1 MKKIINIKI
10 FLFGLIVSFLF
21 IVFAFVLVNYFQ
33 KKTLEAVL
41 KETSDTE
48 LSWLE
53 VSTDG
58 TRVIVSGF
66 APDEANRFIATSK
79 ISSIINSERIIDQ
92 IIVKK
97 QITPS
102 TIEYVL
108 EILRD
113 DNHISV
119 IGFVPTNL
127 QSKKLIAKLKVLA
140 KDLEVRNLLEVS
152 SFPITDAWKKT
163 LDYAIASVEL
173 LPNSKISI
181 AKEEIWISAL
191 SESID
196 DKIRIENQLTS
207 LDPGFFKL
215 HLDIQSPRPL
225 IQPFSLRFTMDESG
239 ASLDK
244 CSASDEYSK
253 VIILSAMIKLG
264 VDKESN
270 CEIGIGVPA
279 ESWMDAVIIAATY
292 VKEFK
297 IASLTFENHNVSL
310 VVSGNTGNDKFENI
324 IDKLKKALPNEFQ
337 VGATLQPV
345 LTKEIDNTNTFT
357 VIKSLDGV
365 VELKGFLND
374 HTAEIAVRSYASSI
388 FGSNNINDSLR
399 LSDKLPQNWPI
410 QVLTGLEVVGLL
422 DHGSLII
429 EPNTILLEG
438 KSANPEIKSIVSE
451 ILSKKLGNDI
461 LYTLKLEYDEQL
473 VPKPIALDAK
483 KCVLDINNVIE
494 TLGIEF
500 APGEIVLQK
509 SSNDTLRNMADIMQ
523 TCYMVPM
530 EIGGHTDSQGR
541 KSLNLSISQAR
552 AEAVMDSLLS
562 YDILTGN
569 LIAKGYGE
577 STPIADNKTSEGR
590 NKNRRIEFTLIMN
603 DD

>member
-10 FLFGLIVSFLF
+10 FLFGLIVSVLF
-21 IVFAFVLVNYFQ
+21 IVFAFVLVNYFE
-33 KKTLEAVL
+33 KKTLEVVL

-92 IIVKK
+92 IIIKK

-127 QSKKLIAKLKVLA
+127 QSKKLIAKLKVIA

-253 VIILSAMIKLG
+253 VVILSAMIKLG

-279 ESWMDAVIIAATY
+279 ESWVDAVIIAATY
-292 VKEFK
+292 VKEFE

-337 VGATLQPV
+337 VAATLQPV

-388 FGSNNINDSLR
+388 FGSININDSLR
-399 LSDKLPQNWPI
+399 LSNKLPQNWPI

-438 KSANPEIKSIVSE
+438 KSANPDIKSIVSE

-473 VPKPIALDAK
+473 VPKPIGPDAK

-509 SSNDTLRNMADIMQ
+509 SSNDTLKNMADIMQ
-523 TCYMVPM
+523 TCYIVPM

>member
-41 KETSDTE
+41 KETSNTE

-58 TRVIVSGF
+58 MRVIVSGF
-66 APDEANRFIATSK
+66 APDEANRYIATSK
-79 ISSIINSERIIDQ
+79 ISSIVNSERIIDQ

-152 SFPITDAWKKT
+152 SFPITDAWKRT
-163 LDYAIASVEL
+163 LDYAISSVKL

-196 DKIRIENQLTS
+196 DKIRIENQLAS

-264 VDKESN
+264 VDKESD

-337 VGATLQPV
+337 VAATLQPV

-461 LYTLKLEYDEQL
+461 LYTVKLEYDEQL
-473 VPKPIALDAK
+473 VPKPIGLDAK

>member
-10 FLFGLIVSFLF
+10 FLFGLIVSVLF

-152 SFPITDAWKKT
+152 SFPITDAWKRT
-163 LDYAIASVEL
+163 LDYAISSVKL

-264 VDKESN
+264 VDKESD

-292 VKEFK
+292 VKEFE

-337 VGATLQPV
+337 VAATLQPV

-473 VPKPIALDAK
+473 VPKPIGLDAK

>member
-10 FLFGLIVSFLF
+10 FLFGLIVSVLF
-21 IVFAFVLVNYFQ
+21 IVFAFVLVNYFE
-33 KKTLEAVL
+33 KKTLEVVL

-92 IIVKK
+92 IIIKK

-113 DNHISV
+113 DNHISA
-119 IGFVPTNL
+119 IGFVSTNL
-127 QSKKLIAKLKVLA
+127 QSKKLIAKLKVIA

-181 AKEEIWISAL
+181 SKEEIWISAL

-253 VIILSAMIKLG
+253 VVILSAMIKLG

-279 ESWMDAVIIAATY
+279 ESWVDAVIIAATY
-292 VKEFK
+292 VKEFE

-388 FGSNNINDSLR
+388 FGSININDSLR

-473 VPKPIALDAK
+473 VPKPIGPDAK

-509 SSNDTLRNMADIMQ
+509 SSNDTLKNMADIMQ
-523 TCYMVPM
+523 TCYIVPM

>member
-10 FLFGLIVSFLF
+10 FLFGLIVSVLF
-21 IVFAFVLVNYFQ
+21 IVFAFVLVNYFE
-33 KKTLEAVL
+33 KKTLEVVL

-253 VIILSAMIKLG
+253 VVILSAMIKLG
-264 VDKESN
+264 VDKESD

-279 ESWMDAVIIAATY
+279 DSWVDAVIIAATY
-292 VKEFK
+292 VKEFE

-337 VGATLQPV
+337 VAATLQPV

-473 VPKPIALDAK
+473 VPKPIGLDAK

>member
-10 FLFGLIVSFLF
+10 FLFGLIVSALF
-21 IVFAFVLVNYFQ
+21 IVFAFVLVNYFE

-41 KETSDTE
+41 TETSDTE

-102 TIEYVL
+102 TLEYVL

-119 IGFVPTNL
+119 IGFVPTNS
-127 QSKKLIAKLKVLA
+127 QSKKLIAKLKVIA
-140 KDLEVRNLLEVS
+140 KDFEVRNLLEVS

-163 LDYAIASVEL
+163 LDYAISSVKL

-181 AKEEIWISAL
+181 TKEEIWILAL

-253 VIILSAMIKLG
+253 VVILSAMIKLG
-264 VDKESN
+264 VDKESD

-279 ESWMDAVIIAATY
+279 ESWVDAVIIAATY
-292 VKEFK
+292 VKEFE
-297 IASLTFENHNVSL
+297 IASLTFENHNVSI

-473 VPKPIALDAK
+473 VPKPIGPDAK

>member
-10 FLFGLIVSFLF
+10 FLFGLIVSVLF
-21 IVFAFVLVNYFQ
+21 IVFAFVLVNYFE

-41 KETSDTE
+41 TETSDTE

-58 TRVIVSGF
+58 ARVIVSGF

-102 TIEYVL
+102 TLEYVL

-119 IGFVPTNL
+119 IGFVPTNS
-127 QSKKLIAKLKVLA
+127 QSKKLIAKLKVIA
-140 KDLEVRNLLEVS
+140 KDFEVRNLLEVS

-253 VIILSAMIKLG
+253 VVILSAMIKLG

-279 ESWMDAVIIAATY
+279 ESWVDAVIVAATY
-292 VKEFK
+292 VKEFE
-297 IASLTFENHNVSL
+297 IASLTFENHNVSI

-388 FGSNNINDSLR
+388 FGSININDSLR
-399 LSDKLPQNWPI
+399 LNDKLPQNWPI

-473 VPKPIALDAK
+473 VPKPIGPDAK

-509 SSNDTLRNMADIMQ
+509 SSNDTLKNMADIMQ
-523 TCYMVPM
+523 TCYIVPM

>member
-152 SFPITDAWKKT
+152 SFPITDAWKRT
-163 LDYAIASVEL
+163 LDYAISSVKL

-264 VDKESN
+264 VDKESD

-337 VGATLQPV
+337 VAATLQPV

-388 FGSNNINDSLR
+388 FGSININDSLR

-473 VPKPIALDAK
+473 VPKPIGLDAK

>member
-10 FLFGLIVSFLF
+10 FLFGLIVSVLF
-21 IVFAFVLVNYFQ
+21 IVFAFVLVNYFE

-41 KETSDTE
+41 TETSDTE

-58 TRVIVSGF
+58 ARVIVSGF

-102 TIEYVL
+102 TLEYVL

-119 IGFVPTNL
+119 IGFVPTNS
-127 QSKKLIAKLKVLA
+127 QSKKLIAKLKVIA
-140 KDLEVRNLLEVS
+140 KDFEVRNLLEVS

-181 AKEEIWISAL
+181 AKEEIWILAL

-253 VIILSAMIKLG
+253 VVILSAMIKLG

-279 ESWMDAVIIAATY
+279 ESWVDAVIVAATY
-292 VKEFK
+292 VKEFE
-297 IASLTFENHNVSL
+297 IASLTFENHNVSI

-388 FGSNNINDSLR
+388 FGSININDSLR
-399 LSDKLPQNWPI
+399 LNDKLPQNWPI

-473 VPKPIALDAK
+473 VPKPIGPDAK

-509 SSNDTLRNMADIMQ
+509 SSNDTLKNMADIMQ
-523 TCYMVPM
+523 TCYIVPM

>member
-10 FLFGLIVSFLF
+10 FLFGLIVSVLF

-127 QSKKLIAKLKVLA
+127 QSKKLIAKLKVIA

-191 SESID
+191 SENID

-253 VIILSAMIKLG
+253 VVILSAMIKLG
-264 VDKESN
+264 VDKESD

-279 ESWMDAVIIAATY
+279 ESWVDAVIIAATY
-292 VKEFK
+292 VKEFE

-337 VGATLQPV
+337 VAATLQPV

-473 VPKPIALDAK
+473 VPKPIGPDAK

-523 TCYMVPM
+523 TCYIVPM

>member
-10 FLFGLIVSFLF
+10 FLFGLIVSVLF
-21 IVFAFVLVNYFQ
+21 IVFAFVLVNYFE

-41 KETSDTE
+41 TETSDTE

-58 TRVIVSGF
+58 ARVIVSGF

-102 TIEYVL
+102 TLEYVL

-119 IGFVPTNL
+119 IGFVPTNS
-127 QSKKLIAKLKVLA
+127 QSKKLIAKLKVVA
-140 KDLEVRNLLEVS
+140 KDFEVRNLLEVS

-181 AKEEIWISAL
+181 AKEEIWILAL

-253 VIILSAMIKLG
+253 VVILSAMIKLG

-279 ESWMDAVIIAATY
+279 ESWVDAVIIAATY
-292 VKEFK
+292 VKEFE
-297 IASLTFENHNVSL
+297 IASLTFENHNVSI

-388 FGSNNINDSLR
+388 FGSININDSLR

-473 VPKPIALDAK
+473 VPKPIGPDAK

-509 SSNDTLRNMADIMQ
+509 SSNDTLKNMADIMQ
-523 TCYMVPM
+523 TCYIVPM

>member
-79 ISSIINSERIIDQ
+79 ISFIINSERIIDQ

-163 LDYAIASVEL
+163 LDYAISSVKL

-264 VDKESN
+264 VDKESD

-337 VGATLQPV
+337 VAATLQPV

-473 VPKPIALDAK
+473 VPKPKGLDAK

-509 SSNDTLRNMADIMQ
+509 SSNDTLKNMADIMQ

>member
-10 FLFGLIVSFLF
+10 FLFGLIVSALF
-21 IVFAFVLVNYFQ
+21 IVFAFVLVNYFE

-41 KETSDTE
+41 TETSYTE

-58 TRVIVSGF
+58 TRVILSGF

-102 TIEYVL
+102 TLEYVL

-119 IGFVPTNL
+119 IGFVPTNS
-127 QSKKLIAKLKVLA
+127 QSEKLIAKLKVIA
-140 KDLEVRNLLEVS
+140 KDFEVRNLLEVS

-163 LDYAIASVEL
+163 LDYAISSVKL

-181 AKEEIWISAL
+181 TKEEIWILAL

-253 VIILSAMIKLG
+253 VVILSAMIKLG
-264 VDKESN
+264 VDKESD

-279 ESWMDAVIIAATY
+279 ESWVDAVIIAATY
-292 VKEFK
+292 VKEFE

-337 VGATLQPV
+337 VVATLQPV
-345 LTKEIDNTNTFT
+345 LTKEIDNTNTFMVT
-357 VIKSLDGV
+357 KSLDGV

-374 HTAEIAVRSYASSI
+374 LTAEIAVRSYASSI

-438 KSANPEIKSIVSE
+438 KSANPEIKSIVFE

-473 VPKPIALDAK
+473 VPKPIGVDAK

>member
-10 FLFGLIVSFLF
+10 FLFGLIGSFLF
-21 IVFAFVLVNYFQ
+21 IVFAFVLVNYFE

-127 QSKKLIAKLKVLA
+127 QSKKLIAKLKVMA

-163 LDYAIASVEL
+163 LDYAISSVKL

-196 DKIRIENQLTS
+196 DKIRIENQLIS

-253 VIILSAMIKLG
+253 VVILSAMIKLG
-264 VDKESN
+264 VDKESD

-279 ESWMDAVIIAATY
+279 ESWVDAVIIAATY
-292 VKEFK
+292 VKEFE

-337 VGATLQPV
+337 VAATLQPV

-473 VPKPIALDAK
+473 VPKPIGLDAK

>member
-152 SFPITDAWKKT
+152 SFPITDAWKRT
-163 LDYAIASVEL
+163 LDYAISSVKL

-264 VDKESN
+264 VDKESD

-279 ESWMDAVIIAATY
+279 ESWVDAVIIAATY
-292 VKEFK
+292 VKEFE

-337 VGATLQPV
+337 VAATLQPV

-473 VPKPIALDAK
+473 VPKPIGLDAK

>member
-10 FLFGLIVSFLF
+10 FLFGLIVSVLF
-21 IVFAFVLVNYFQ
+21 IVFAFVLVNYFE

-41 KETSDTE
+41 TETSDTE

-58 TRVIVSGF
+58 ARVIVSGF

-102 TIEYVL
+102 TLEYVL

-119 IGFVPTNL
+119 IGFVPTNS
-127 QSKKLIAKLKVLA
+127 QSKKLIAKLKVIA
-140 KDLEVRNLLEVS
+140 KDFEVRNLLEVS

-163 LDYAIASVEL
+163 LDYAVASVEL

-253 VIILSAMIKLG
+253 VVILSAMIKLG

-279 ESWMDAVIIAATY
+279 ESWVDAVIVAATY
-292 VKEFK
+292 VKEFE
-297 IASLTFENHNVSL
+297 IASLTFENHNVSI

-388 FGSNNINDSLR
+388 FGSININDSLR

-473 VPKPIALDAK
+473 VPKPIGPDAK

-509 SSNDTLRNMADIMQ
+509 SSNDTLKNMADIMQ
-523 TCYMVPM
+523 TCYIVPM

>member
-1 MKKIINIKI
+1 MNKIINIKI

-41 KETSDTE
+41 KETSNTE

-58 TRVIVSGF
+58 MRVIVSGF
-66 APDEANRFIATSK
+66 APNEANRFIATSK

-140 KDLEVRNLLEVS
+140 KDLEVRNLLAVS

-163 LDYAIASVEL
+163 LDYAISSVEL

-264 VDKESN
+264 VDKESD

-337 VGATLQPV
+337 VAATLQPV

-473 VPKPIALDAK
+473 VPKPIGLDAK

-500 APGEIVLQK
+500 APGEIILQK

>member
-10 FLFGLIVSFLF
+10 FLFGLIVSVLF
-21 IVFAFVLVNYFQ
+21 IVFAFVLVNYFE

-41 KETSDTE
+41 TETSDTE

-102 TIEYVL
+102 TLEYVL

-119 IGFVPTNL
+119 IGFVPTNS
-127 QSKKLIAKLKVLA
+127 QSKKLIAKLKVIA
-140 KDLEVRNLLEVS
+140 KDFEVRNLLEVS

-181 AKEEIWISAL
+181 AKEEIWILAL

-253 VIILSAMIKLG
+253 VVILSAMIKLG

-279 ESWMDAVIIAATY
+279 ESWVDAVIIAATY
-292 VKEFK
+292 VKEFE
-297 IASLTFENHNVSL
+297 IASLTFENHNVSI

-388 FGSNNINDSLR
+388 FGSININDSLR

-473 VPKPIALDAK
+473 VPKPIGPDAK

-509 SSNDTLRNMADIMQ
+509 SSNDTLKNMADIMQ
-523 TCYMVPM
+523 TCYIVPM

>member
-10 FLFGLIVSFLF
+10 FLFGLIVSVLF
-21 IVFAFVLVNYFQ
+21 IVFAFVLVNYFE

-41 KETSDTE
+41 TETSDTE

-127 QSKKLIAKLKVLA
+127 QSKKLIAKLKVIA

-191 SESID
+191 SENID

-253 VIILSAMIKLG
+253 VVILSAMIKLG

-279 ESWMDAVIIAATY
+279 ESWVDAVIIAATY
-292 VKEFK
+292 VKEFE

-388 FGSNNINDSLR
+388 FGSININDSLR

-473 VPKPIALDAK
+473 VPKPIGPDAK

-523 TCYMVPM
+523 TCYIVPM

>member
-21 IVFAFVLVNYFQ
+21 IVFAFVLVNYFE
-33 KKTLEAVL
+33 KKTLEVVL

-127 QSKKLIAKLKVLA
+127 QSKKLIAKLKVIA

-163 LDYAIASVEL
+163 LDYAISSVKL

-264 VDKESN
+264 VDKESD

-337 VGATLQPV
+337 VAATLQPV
-345 LTKEIDNTNTFT
+345 LTKEIDNTNTFM

-473 VPKPIALDAK
+473 VPKPIGLDAK

-523 TCYMVPM
+523 TCYIVPM

>member
-10 FLFGLIVSFLF
+10 FLFGLIVSVLF
-21 IVFAFVLVNYFQ
+21 IVFAFVLVNYFE
-33 KKTLEAVL
+33 KKTLEVVL

-127 QSKKLIAKLKVLA
+127 QSKKLIAKLKVIA

-253 VIILSAMIKLG
+253 VVILSAMIKLG

-279 ESWMDAVIIAATY
+279 ESWVDAVIIAATY
-292 VKEFK
+292 VKEFE

-345 LTKEIDNTNTFT
+345 LTKEIDNTKTFT

-388 FGSNNINDSLR
+388 FGSININDSLR

-473 VPKPIALDAK
+473 VPKPIGPDAK

-523 TCYMVPM
+523 TCYIVPM

>member
-10 FLFGLIVSFLF
+10 FLFGLIVSVLF
-21 IVFAFVLVNYFQ
+21 IVFAFVLVNYFE

-41 KETSDTE
+41 TETSDTE

-58 TRVIVSGF
+58 TRVIVNGF

-102 TIEYVL
+102 TLEYVL

-119 IGFVPTNL
+119 IGFVPTNS
-127 QSKKLIAKLKVLA
+127 QSKKLIAKLKVIA
-140 KDLEVRNLLEVS
+140 KDFEVRNLLEVS

-253 VIILSAMIKLG
+253 VVILSAMIKLG

-279 ESWMDAVIIAATY
+279 ESWVDAVIVAATY
-292 VKEFK
+292 VKEFE
-297 IASLTFENHNVSL
+297 IASLTFENHNVSI

-388 FGSNNINDSLR
+388 FGSININDSLR

-473 VPKPIALDAK
+473 VPKPIGPDAK

-509 SSNDTLRNMADIMQ
+509 SSNDTLKNMADIMQ
-523 TCYMVPM
+523 TCYIVPM

>member
-10 FLFGLIVSFLF
+10 FLFGLIVSVLF
-21 IVFAFVLVNYFQ
+21 IVFAFVLVNYFE

-119 IGFVPTNL
+119 IGFVPTNS
-127 QSKKLIAKLKVLA
+127 QSKKLIAKLKVIA
-140 KDLEVRNLLEVS
+140 KDFEVRNLLEVS

-253 VIILSAMIKLG
+253 VVILSAMFKLG
-264 VDKESN
+264 VDKESD

-279 ESWMDAVIIAATY
+279 ESWVDAVIIAATY
-292 VKEFK
+292 VKEFE

-337 VGATLQPV
+337 VAATLQPV

-473 VPKPIALDAK
+473 VPKPIGLDAK

>member
-1 MKKIINIKI
+1 MKKIIQTKI
-10 FLFGLIVSFLF
+10 LLFGLIVSVLF
-21 IVFAFVLVNYFQ
+21 IVLASVLVNYFEE
-33 KKTLEAVL
+33 KTLEAVL

-92 IIVKK
+92 ITVKK

-102 TIEYVL
+102 SMEYVL

-119 IGFVPTNL
+119 IGFVPSKL
-127 QSKKLIAKLKVLA
+127 QSKELISKLEIITKKLKVH
-140 KDLEVRNLLEVS
+140 NLLEVS
-152 SFPITDAWKKT
+152 SFPMTDAWKKT
-163 LDYAIASVEL
+163 LDYAIASVEF

-181 AKEEIWISAL
+181 ANEEIWISAL
-191 SESID
+191 SESVD

-207 LDPGFFKL
+207 LDPGLFKL
-215 HLDIQSPRPL
+215 HLDVRSPRPL
-225 IQPFSLRFTMDESG
+225 IQPFSLRFTTDETG

-244 CSASDEYSK
+244 CSANDEYSK
-253 VIILSAMIKLG
+253 VVILSAMIKLG
-264 VDKESN
+264 VHKESD

-279 ESWMDAVIIAATY
+279 DSWVDAVIIAATY
-292 VKEFK
+292 VKEFE
-297 IASLTFENHNVSL
+297 IASLTFENHNISI

-324 IDKLKKALPNEFQ
+324 IDRLRKALPNEFQ

-345 LTKEIDNTNTFT
+345 LKKEIDNTITFT

-374 HTAEIAVRSYASSI
+374 NTAKIAIMSYASSI
-388 FGSNNINDSLR
+388 FGSININDSLR

-410 QVLTGLEVVGLL
+410 QVLIGLEVVGLL

-451 ILSKKLGNDI
+451 ILSKKLGDDI

-473 VPKPIALDAK
+473 VPKSKGPDAK
-483 KCVLDINNVIE
+483 QCVLDINNVIE
-494 TLGIEF
+494 ILGIEF

-509 SSNDTLRNMADIMQ
+509 ASNDTLRKIADIMQ
-523 TCYMVPM
+523 ACYIVPM

-569 LIAKGYGE
+569 LVAKGYGE
-577 STPIADNKTSEGR
+577 STPIADNKTAEGR

-603 DD
+603 ED

>member
-1 MKKIINIKI
+1 MKKIINVKI
-10 FLFGLIVSFLF
+10 FLFGLIVSVLF
-21 IVFAFVLVNYFQ
+21 IVFAFVLVNYFE

-41 KETSDTE
+41 TETSDTE

-253 VIILSAMIKLG
+253 VVILSAMIKLG

-279 ESWMDAVIIAATY
+279 ESWVDAVIIAATY
-292 VKEFK
+292 VKEFE

-388 FGSNNINDSLR
+388 FGSININDSLR
-399 LSDKLPQNWPI
+399 LSNKLPQNWPI

-473 VPKPIALDAK
+473 VPKPIGPDAK

-509 SSNDTLRNMADIMQ
+509 SSNDTLKNMADIMQ
-523 TCYMVPM
+523 TCYIVPM

>member
-1 MKKIINIKI
+1 MKNIINIKI
-10 FLFGLIVSFLF
+10 FLFGLIVSVLF
-21 IVFAFVLVNYFQ
+21 IVFAFVLVNYFE

-41 KETSDTE
+41 TETSDTE

-79 ISSIINSERIIDQ
+79 ISSIINSKRIINQ

-127 QSKKLIAKLKVLA
+127 QSKKLIAKLKVIA

-253 VIILSAMIKLG
+253 VVILSAMIKLG
-264 VDKESN
+264 VDKESD

-279 ESWMDAVIIAATY
+279 ESWVDAVIIAATY
-292 VKEFK
+292 VKEFE

-337 VGATLQPV
+337 VAATLQPV

-388 FGSNNINDSLR
+388 FGSININDSLR

-473 VPKPIALDAK
+473 VPKPIGPDAK

-509 SSNDTLRNMADIMQ
+509 SSNDTLKNMADIMQ
-523 TCYMVPM
+523 TCYIVPM

>member
-21 IVFAFVLVNYFQ
+21 IVFAFVLVNYFE
-33 KKTLEAVL
+33 KKTLEVVL

-127 QSKKLIAKLKVLA
+127 QSKKLIMKLKVIA

-253 VIILSAMIKLG
+253 VVILSAMIKLG

-279 ESWMDAVIIAATY
+279 ESWVDAVIIAATY
-292 VKEFK
+292 VKEFE

-324 IDKLKKALPNEFQ
+324 IDKLKEALPNEFQ

-388 FGSNNINDSLR
+388 FGSININDSLR

-473 VPKPIALDAK
+473 VPKPIGPDAK

-509 SSNDTLRNMADIMQ
+509 SSNDTLKNMADIMQ
-523 TCYMVPM
+523 TCYIVPM

>member
-10 FLFGLIVSFLF
+10 FLFGLIASVLF
-21 IVFAFVLVNYFQ
+21 IVFAFVLVNYFE

-41 KETSDTE
+41 TETSDTE

-152 SFPITDAWKKT
+152 SFPITDAWKRT
-163 LDYAIASVEL
+163 LDYAISSVKL

-191 SESID
+191 SENID
-196 DKIRIENQLTS
+196 DKIRIENQLAS

-253 VIILSAMIKLG
+253 VVILSAMIKLG
-264 VDKESN
+264 VDKESD

-279 ESWMDAVIIAATY
+279 ESWVDAVIIAATY
-292 VKEFK
+292 VKEFE

-337 VGATLQPV
+337 VAATLQPV
-345 LTKEIDNTNTFT
+345 LTKEIDNTNTFM

-388 FGSNNINDSLR
+388 FGSININDSLR

-473 VPKPIALDAK
+473 VPKPIGLDAK

-500 APGEIVLQK
+500 APGDIVLQK
-509 SSNDTLRNMADIMQ
+509 SSNDTLRNMANIMQ

>member
-21 IVFAFVLVNYFQ
+21 LVFAFVLVNYFQ

-163 LDYAIASVEL
+163 LDYAISSVKL

-181 AKEEIWISAL
+181 TKEEIWISAL

-264 VDKESN
+264 VDKESD

-337 VGATLQPV
+337 VAATLQPV

-473 VPKPIALDAK
+473 VPKPIGLDAK

>member
-10 FLFGLIVSFLF
+10 FLFGLIVSVLF
-21 IVFAFVLVNYFQ
+21 IVFAFVLVNYFE
-33 KKTLEAVL
+33 KKTLEVVL

-92 IIVKK
+92 IIIKK

-127 QSKKLIAKLKVLA
+127 QSKKLIAKLKVIA

-253 VIILSAMIKLG
+253 VVILSAMIKLG

-279 ESWMDAVIIAATY
+279 ESWVDAVIIAATY
-292 VKEFK
+292 VKEFE

-388 FGSNNINDSLR
+388 FGSININDSLR

-473 VPKPIALDAK
+473 VPKLIGPDAK

-509 SSNDTLRNMADIMQ
+509 SSNDTLKNMADIMQ
-523 TCYMVPM
+523 TCYIVPM

>member
-10 FLFGLIVSFLF
+10 FLFGLIVSVLF
-21 IVFAFVLVNYFQ
+21 IVFAFVLVNYFE

-41 KETSDTE
+41 TETSDTE

-264 VDKESN
+264 VDKESD

-279 ESWMDAVIIAATY
+279 ESWVDAVIIAATY
-292 VKEFK
+292 VKEFE

-337 VGATLQPV
+337 VAATLQPV

-473 VPKPIALDAK
+473 VPKPIGLDAK

-523 TCYMVPM
+523 TCYIVPM

>member
-10 FLFGLIVSFLF
+10 FLFGLIVSVLF
-21 IVFAFVLVNYFQ
+21 IVFAFVLVNYFE
-33 KKTLEAVL
+33 KKTLEVVL

-127 QSKKLIAKLKVLA
+127 QSKKLIAKLKVIA

-253 VIILSAMIKLG
+253 VVILSAMIKLG

-279 ESWMDAVIIAATY
+279 ESWVDAVIIAATY
-292 VKEFK
+292 VKEFE

-388 FGSNNINDSLR
+388 FGSININDSLR
-399 LSDKLPQNWPI
+399 LSNKLPQNWPI

-473 VPKPIALDAK
+473 VPKPIGPDAK

-509 SSNDTLRNMADIMQ
+509 SSNDTLKNMADIMQ
-523 TCYMVPM
+523 TCYIVPM

>member
-10 FLFGLIVSFLF
+10 FLFGLIVSVLF
-21 IVFAFVLVNYFQ
+21 IVFAFVLVNYFE

-41 KETSDTE
+41 TETSDTE

-58 TRVIVSGF
+58 ARVIVSGF

-102 TIEYVL
+102 TLEYVL

-119 IGFVPTNL
+119 IGFVPTNS
-127 QSKKLIAKLKVLA
+127 QSKKLIAKLKVIA
-140 KDLEVRNLLEVS
+140 KDFEVRNLLEVS

-253 VIILSAMIKLG
+253 VVILSAMIKLG

-279 ESWMDAVIIAATY
+279 ESWVDAVIIAATY
-292 VKEFK
+292 VKEFE

-388 FGSNNINDSLR
+388 FGSININDSLR

-473 VPKPIALDAK
+473 VPKPIGPDAK

-509 SSNDTLRNMADIMQ
+509 SSNDTLKNMADIMQ
-523 TCYMVPM
+523 TCYIVPM

>member
-10 FLFGLIVSFLF
+10 FLFGLIVSVLF
-21 IVFAFVLVNYFQ
+21 IVFAFVLVNYFE

-41 KETSDTE
+41 TETSDTE

-127 QSKKLIAKLKVLA
+127 QSKKLIAKLKVIA

-253 VIILSAMIKLG
+253 VVILSAMIKLG

-279 ESWMDAVIIAATY
+279 ESWVDAVIIAATY
-292 VKEFK
+292 VKEFE

-345 LTKEIDNTNTFT
+345 LTKEIDNTNTFI

-388 FGSNNINDSLR
+388 FGSININDSLR
-399 LSDKLPQNWPI
+399 LSNKLPQNWPI

-473 VPKPIALDAK
+473 VPKPIGLDAK

-509 SSNDTLRNMADIMQ
+509 SSNDTLKNMADIMQ
-523 TCYMVPM
+523 TCYIVPM

>member
-1 MKKIINIKI
+1 
-10 FLFGLIVSFLF
+10 
-21 IVFAFVLVNYFQ
+21 
-33 KKTLEAVL
+33 
-41 KETSDTE
+41 
-48 LSWLE
+48 
-53 VSTDG
+53 
-58 TRVIVSGF
+58 
-66 APDEANRFIATSK
+66 
-79 ISSIINSERIIDQ
+79 
-92 IIVKK
+92 
-97 QITPS
+97 
-102 TIEYVL
+102 
-108 EILRD
+108 
-113 DNHISV
+113 
-119 IGFVPTNL
+119 
-127 QSKKLIAKLKVLA
+127 
-140 KDLEVRNLLEVS
+140 
-152 SFPITDAWKKT
+152 
-163 LDYAIASVEL
+163 
-173 LPNSKISI
+173 
-181 AKEEIWISAL
+181 
-191 SESID
+191 
-196 DKIRIENQLTS
+196 
-207 LDPGFFKL
+207 
-215 HLDIQSPRPL
+215 
-225 IQPFSLRFTMDESG
+225 MDESG

-253 VIILSAMIKLG
+253 VVILSAMIKLG

-279 ESWMDAVIIAATY
+279 DSWVDAVIIAATY
-292 VKEFK
+292 VKEFE

-388 FGSNNINDSLR
+388 FGSININDSLR

-473 VPKPIALDAK
+473 VPKPIGPDAK

-509 SSNDTLRNMADIMQ
+509 SSNDTLKNMADIMQ

>member
-10 FLFGLIVSFLF
+10 FLFGLIVSALF
-21 IVFAFVLVNYFQ
+21 IVFAFVLVNYFE

-41 KETSDTE
+41 TETSYTE

-58 TRVIVSGF
+58 TRVILSGF

-102 TIEYVL
+102 TLEYVL

-119 IGFVPTNL
+119 IGFVPTNS
-127 QSKKLIAKLKVLA
+127 QSEKLIAKLKVIA
-140 KDLEVRNLLEVS
+140 KDFEVRNLLEVS

-163 LDYAIASVEL
+163 LDYAIASVKL

-181 AKEEIWISAL
+181 TKEEIWILAL

-253 VIILSAMIKLG
+253 VVILSAMIKLG
-264 VDKESN
+264 VDKESD

-279 ESWMDAVIIAATY
+279 ESWVDAVIIAATY
-292 VKEFK
+292 VKEFE
-297 IASLTFENHNVSL
+297 IASLTFKNHNVSL
-310 VVSGNTGNDKFENI
+310 VVSGNTGNNKFENI

-337 VGATLQPV
+337 VVATLQPV
-345 LTKEIDNTNTFT
+345 LTKEIDNTNTFMVT
-357 VIKSLDGV
+357 KSLDGV

-374 HTAEIAVRSYASSI
+374 LTAEIAVRSYASSI

-438 KSANPEIKSIVSE
+438 KSANPEIKSIVFE

-473 VPKPIALDAK
+473 VPKPIGVDAK

>member
-10 FLFGLIVSFLF
+10 FLFGLIVSVLF
-21 IVFAFVLVNYFQ
+21 IVFAFVLVNYFE

-41 KETSDTE
+41 TETSDTE

-127 QSKKLIAKLKVLA
+127 QSKKLIAKLKVIA

-253 VIILSAMIKLG
+253 VVILSAMIKLG

-279 ESWMDAVIIAATY
+279 ESWVDAVIIAATY
-292 VKEFK
+292 VKEFE

-388 FGSNNINDSLR
+388 FGSININDSLR

-473 VPKPIALDAK
+473 VPKPIGLDAK

>member
-10 FLFGLIVSFLF
+10 FLFGLIGSFLF
-21 IVFAFVLVNYFQ
+21 IVFAFVLVNYFE

-41 KETSDTE
+41 KETSNTE

-53 VSTDG
+53 VSSDG

-66 APDEANRFIATSK
+66 APDEANRYIATSK
-79 ISSIINSERIIDQ
+79 ISSIVNSERIIDQ

-108 EILRD
+108 EIFRD

-127 QSKKLIAKLKVLA
+127 QSKKLIAKLKVMA
-140 KDLEVRNLLEVS
+140 KDLEIRNLLEVS

-196 DKIRIENQLTS
+196 DKIRIENQLIS

-253 VIILSAMIKLG
+253 VVILSAMIKLG
-264 VDKESN
+264 VDKESD

-279 ESWMDAVIIAATY
+279 ESWVDAVIIAATY
-292 VKEFK
+292 VKEFE

-337 VGATLQPV
+337 VAATLQPV

-473 VPKPIALDAK
+473 VPKPIGLDAK

>member
-10 FLFGLIVSFLF
+10 FLFGLIVSVLF
-21 IVFAFVLVNYFQ
+21 IVFAFVLVNYFE

-41 KETSDTE
+41 TETSDTE

-58 TRVIVSGF
+58 ARVIVSGF

-102 TIEYVL
+102 TLEYVL

-119 IGFVPTNL
+119 IGFVPTNS
-127 QSKKLIAKLKVLA
+127 QSKKLIAKLKVIA
-140 KDLEVRNLLEVS
+140 KDFEVRNLLEVS

-181 AKEEIWISAL
+181 AKEEIWILAL

-253 VIILSAMIKLG
+253 VVILSAMIKLG

-279 ESWMDAVIIAATY
+279 ESWVDAVIVAATY
-292 VKEFK
+292 VKEFE
-297 IASLTFENHNVSL
+297 IASLTFENHNVSI

-388 FGSNNINDSLR
+388 FGSININDSLR

-473 VPKPIALDAK
+473 VPKPIGPDAK

-509 SSNDTLRNMADIMQ
+509 SSNDTLKNMADIMQ
-523 TCYMVPM
+523 TCYIVPM

>member
-10 FLFGLIVSFLF
+10 FLFGLIVSVLF
-21 IVFAFVLVNYFQ
+21 IVFAFVLVNYFE

-152 SFPITDAWKKT
+152 SFPITDAWKRT
-163 LDYAIASVEL
+163 LDYAISSVKL

-264 VDKESN
+264 VDKESD

-337 VGATLQPV
+337 VAATLQPV

-473 VPKPIALDAK
+473 VPKPIGLDAK